1 MSTSTNTTGAA
12 DFDFFIGNWKVK
24 HRRLKERLAQC
35 QDWLEFTGTTST
47 IKIMGG
53 AGNFD
58 DNQLN
63 MPDTPYCAATLRS
76 FDASSGTWSIWWL
89 DARYPG
95 HLDTPMR
102 GRFQNGIGEFY
113 ADDTFA
119 GQPIRVRFLWTLPA
133 PDMPRWEQAFSPDGG
148 STWETNWVMDFERQR
163 E

>member
-58 DNQLN
+58 DN
-63 MPDTPYCAATLRS
+63 
-76 FDASSGTWSIWWL
+76 
-89 DARYPG
+89 
-95 HLDTPMR
+95 
-102 GRFQNGIGEFY
+102 
-113 ADDTFA
+113 
-119 GQPIRVRFLWTLPA
+119 
-133 PDMPRWEQAFSPDGG
+133 
-148 STWETNWVMDFERQR
+148 
-163 E
+163 